1 MTESRRL
8 LSPLALA
15 GLAALIVGLG
25 FGRFAYTALVPGLI
39 GEGWIGPTGAG
50 PLAAANFAGYLAGA
64 LAGAPLAR
72 RFGTAT
78 TLRLT
83 MAATA
88 LALFAGVVPLGIVWL
103 ALARF
108 AAGVGGAV
116 LMVVAPTTV
125 LRLAEPARRG
135 TVAGVVFTGIGIGIA
150 LSGTLVP
157 MLARAGI
164 APTWAALGLA
174 AGLLTLLTWRAWPD
188 VPVAAAAPHE
198 KGLPK
203 GFVLLALGY
212 CTDAAGFVPHTVYW
226 VDFVARDLGR
236 GLAAG
241 GLQWTLFGLGAA
253 LGPVIAG
260 RIADR
265 FGFRRALAGALLVK
279 AVGVALPLASVA
291 FPALALS
298 SLIVGALTPGA
309 AMLASGRAG
318 EIAGPARH
326 AATWALATAAFAAVQ
341 ALAALAFSRLLVAT
355 GSYYA
360 LYAVGAGL
368 LVAGAFT
375 VLIKSNKIQDNQ
387 MAQPMVID

>member
-1 MTESRRL
+1 MTESRSV

-15 GLAALIVGLG
+15 GLAALVVGLG

-88 LALFAGVVPLGIVWL
+88 LALFAGVAPFGIVWL

-135 TVAGVVFTGIGIGIA
+135 AIAGVVFTGIGLGIA

-164 APTWAALGLA
+164 AVTWAALGLA
-174 AGLLTLLTWRAWPD
+174 AGVLTLLTWRRWPD

-203 GFVLLALGY
+203 GFVLLTLGY
-212 CTDAAGFVPHTVYW
+212 
-226 VDFVARDLGR
+226 
-236 GLAAG
+236 
-241 GLQWTLFGLGAA
+241 
-253 LGPVIAG
+253 
-260 RIADR
+260 
-265 FGFRRALAGALLVK
+265 
-279 AVGVALPLASVA
+279 
-291 FPALALS
+291 
-298 SLIVGALTPGA
+298 
-309 AMLASGRAG
+309 
-318 EIAGPARH
+318 
-326 AATWALATAAFAAVQ
+326 
-341 ALAALAFSRLLVAT
+341 
-355 GSYYA
+355 
-360 LYAVGAGL
+360 
-368 LVAGAFT
+368 
-375 VLIKSNKIQDNQ
+375 
-387 MAQPMVID
+387 